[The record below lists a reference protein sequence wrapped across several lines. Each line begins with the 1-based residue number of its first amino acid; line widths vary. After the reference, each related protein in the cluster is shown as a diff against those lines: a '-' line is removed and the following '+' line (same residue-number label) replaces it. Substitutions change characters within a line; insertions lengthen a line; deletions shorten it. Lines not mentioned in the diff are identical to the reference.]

1 MVSDVNNG
9 SLQLVEMCNSKGVWS
24 PVCDINWTLQD
35 ATVVCREL
43 GYTSPSA
50 SIASQLYI
58 LLAIFC

>member
-1 MVSDVNNG
+1 MSDVNNG

-43 GYTSPSA
+43 GYTSPGV
-50 SIASQLYI
+50 ASQLYI
-58 LLAIFC
+58 FVGY